1 MPRPDPLAMASDE
14 PTAGQREA
22 GRPWPTTRETS
33 AWIADDLVVPGR
45 RASMMALA
53 GDALV
58 DADVDVLT
66 ASPVRS
72 ALLARAFGLG
82 R

>member
-1 MPRPDPLAMASDE
+1 M
-14 PTAGQREA
+14 
-22 GRPWPTTRETS
+22 RETS
-33 AWIADDLVVPGR
+33 AWIADGLVVLGR
-45 RASMMALA
+45 RARMMALA

-58 DADVDVLT
+58 DVDVLT

>member
-1 MPRPDPLAMASDE
+1 MASDE

-22 GRPWPTTRETS
+22 GRPRPTMRETS
-33 AWIADDLVVPGR
+33 AWIADGLVVLGR
-45 RASMMALA
+45 RARMMALA

-58 DADVDVLT
+58 DVDVLT